1 VVPFLWTKSVKESTV
16 LSDFN
21 PGFEPGPAWPL
32 LCCSSALPTELRG
45 HTLKFERICCTI
57 VTCAKIVLIKK
68 FDLYKTFR
76 NYSQKN
82 KKQKNESCNWNHGNF
97 RVSTGIR
104 TRNCMTAPLLLNRFT
119 DWATRPY
126 IKIQAN
132 LLDYSYL
139 WENRTT
145 ITYKN
150 WTFVIYKGIIGRRI
164 KKKNKK
170 QQLKNKRKNKKNFG
184 NVKVLNRDSNPGPSI
199 AAFLLLVVLLT
210 EPLGLWTEIQWHSTD
225 NIYFKSVGHEFIQ

>member
-1 VVPFLWTKSVKESTV
+1 
-16 LSDFN
+16 
-21 PGFEPGPAWPL
+21 
-32 LCCSSALPTELRG
+32 
-45 HTLKFERICCTI
+45 
-57 VTCAKIVLIKK
+57 
-68 FDLYKTFR
+68 
-76 NYSQKN
+76 
-82 KKQKNESCNWNHGNF
+82 
-97 RVSTGIR
+97 
-104 TRNCMTAPLLLNRFT
+104 MTAPLLLNRFT

-170 QQLKNKRKNKKNFG
+170 QQLRKNKKNFG

-199 AAFLLLVVLLT
+199 AAFLLLVVLPT
-210 EPLGLWTEIQWHSTD
+210 ELLELWTEI
-225 NIYFKSVGHEFIQ
+225 